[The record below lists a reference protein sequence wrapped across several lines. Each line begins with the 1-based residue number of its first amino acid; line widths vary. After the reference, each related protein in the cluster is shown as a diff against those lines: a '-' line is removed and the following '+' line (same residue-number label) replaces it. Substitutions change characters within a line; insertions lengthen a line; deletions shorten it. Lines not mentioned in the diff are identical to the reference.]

1 MASLPNTKLVTYE
14 EWLEMPEVKDE
25 EIVNGEIVVM
35 AAAKRPHARIIA
47 KLNASIV
54 LQMDLSRF
62 DVLTGSFAIVIRL
75 APLTCRTP
83 DLAIFDCA
91 TLIEVDGYYRSAP
104 DLAVEVLS
112 PRNTPGY
119 MRQKIEDYASLGIPE
134 LWVFSQDH
142 RTVEVMLL
150 ENGRLRRNAVLSQ
163 GILKPTRFPHVQID
177 IASIWPD

>member
-25 EIVNGEIVVM
+25 E

-47 KLNASIV
+47 KLNASII
-54 LQMDLSRF
+54 QQIDLSRF
-62 DVLTGSFAIVIRL
+62 DALTGSFAIVNRL

-83 DLAIFDCA
+83 DLAA
-91 TLIEVDGYYRSAP
+91 
-104 DLAVEVLS
+104 EVLS
-112 PRNTPGY
+112 PRNTPRY
-119 MRQKIEDYASLGIPE
+119 MRQKIEDNASLGI
-134 LWVFSQDH
+134 
-142 RTVEVMLL
+142 
-150 ENGRLRRNAVLSQ
+150 LSQ